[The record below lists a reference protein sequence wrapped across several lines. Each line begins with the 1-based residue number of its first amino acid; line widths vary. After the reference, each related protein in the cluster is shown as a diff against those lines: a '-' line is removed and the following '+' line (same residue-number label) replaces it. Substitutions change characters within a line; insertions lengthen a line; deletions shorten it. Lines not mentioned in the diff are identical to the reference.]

1 MLKFFVILL
10 FTFFYPSKQ
19 VLALQN
25 LEDVKVKD
33 VLKQTSAS
41 NENAK
46 ISVGSKSIAEKDS
59 SGKTT
64 KEQGVISIAQA
75 DNGKKTQSLLNGKNV
90 KVDINIDS
98 SVLSNVGGAKIE
110 VKTAKNTVVDM
121 QKQDKP
127 AVKPEDNKIG
137 EVIKVASKKE
147 DEEVESQKEKKDND
161 DSNLRSIEK
170 KSKLDFLGFG
180 KDDKKNI
187 KDEEN
192 VEISGK
198 YDGKNETK
206 VLVIKDGV
214 KNINISF
221 KPEIKIGDYNE
232 VKLKNDALQADLK
245 TKNNK
250 NVAKKENAIIKKKIS
265 KKNTGKK
272 NKKINVKI
280 NKKNKKIVRNN
291 SVLQNNDVQQ
301 PKTDEVKNVY
311 KEVKTIGKENNNVAT
326 RPKTIRQIYEASNVL
341 QDESSFANAGGGYGD
356 TKRSIGREKE
366 AIIKQETPVYIINRI
381 ISVDENMNLTEEAI
395 EQIINENDGSE
406 VKRVRASDNDGFKT
420 AYLGGSEFSFINQ
433 YNIVEA
439 DNLKYG
445 EVAFINDYND

>member
-1 MLKFFVILL
+1 MLKFFVVLL

-46 ISVGSKSIAEKDS
+46 ISVGSKSIVEEDS

-64 KEQGVISIAQA
+64 KEQGVISVAQA

-121 QKQDKP
+121 QKQDKS
-127 AVKPEDNKIG
+127 ADKSEDKKI
-137 EVIKVASKKE
+137 EN
-147 DEEVESQKEKKDND
+147 QNEKKDND

-232 VKLKNDALQADLK
+232 VNLKNDALQADLK

-272 NKKINVKI
+272 NKKINVKS
-280 NKKNKKIVRNN
+280 NKKNKKIVKDN
-291 SVLQNNDVQQ
+291 SVLQNNV
-301 PKTDEVKNVY
+301 PKSKTDEVKNVY
-311 KEVKTIGKENNNVAT
+311 KEVKAISKKNNNVAT
-326 RPKTIRQIYEASNVL
+326 RPKTIRQIYEASNVM
-341 QDESSFANAGGGYGD
+341 QNDSSFANAGGGYGD
-356 TKRSIGREKE
+356 TKRGIGREKE

>member
-46 ISVGSKSIAEKDS
+46 ISVGSKSIVEEDS

-64 KEQGVISIAQA
+64 KEQGVISVAQA

-121 QKQDKP
+121 QKQDKS
-127 AVKPEDNKIG
+127 ADKSEDKKI
-137 EVIKVASKKE
+137 EN
-147 DEEVESQKEKKDND
+147 QNEKKDND

-232 VKLKNDALQADLK
+232 VNLKNDALQADLK

-272 NKKINVKI
+272 NKKINVKS
-280 NKKNKKIVRNN
+280 NKKNKKIVKDN
-291 SVLQNNDVQQ
+291 SVLQNNV
-301 PKTDEVKNVY
+301 PKSKTDEVKNVY
-311 KEVKTIGKENNNVAT
+311 KEVKAISKKNNNVAT
-326 RPKTIRQIYEASNVL
+326 RPKTIRQIYEASNVM
-341 QDESSFANAGGGYGD
+341 QNDSSFANAGGGYGD
-356 TKRSIGREKE
+356 TKRGIGREKE